1 MKQSMSFLLA
11 ISKRGFG
18 GCGHGF
24 SGCDGFGRLGGF
36 GGFSGLGGFSRFDGF
51 GGFSG
56 FDGYPC
62 YL

>member
-24 SGCDGFGRLGGF
+24 SGCDGFG
-36 GGFSGLGGFSRFDGF
+36 GFSGVGGFSRFDGF